1 MNRMNG
7 RIQSF
12 ALLLLCLLTACSE
25 DEYHYPSVQLEFLTA
40 ATGSDGSIRQVTTD
54 AGDTWPVLTDR
65 SALRTTPDSLLRVVS
80 NYLLTTDAS
89 GRQGAELYAVSKA
102 VAPFPKP
109 AAEFKQ
115 GIKTDGVE
123 LISSWMGH
131 GYFNLVLSIKQQ
143 SKTHRLHFVEQ
154 EVTSD
159 LATGRCHLSLLLYH
173 DADQDVEAYSKRAYL
188 SVPLAPYLTPGI
200 TQVEV
205 SLTYTDYQS
214 RQQTVTATYL
224 PIGASA
230 LR

>member
-1 MNRMNG
+1 MNG

-12 ALLLLCLLTACSE
+12 ALLLLCLLAACS
-25 DEYHYPSVQLEFLTA
+25 DDAYQYPSVQLEFLTA

-54 AGDTWPVLTDR
+54 AGETWPVLNDR
-65 SALRTTPDSLLRVVS
+65 SALRSTPDSLLRIVS

-89 GRQGAELYAVSKA
+89 GRRGAELYAVSKA

-109 AAEFKQ
+109 AAEFEE
-115 GIKTDGVE
+115 GIKTAGVE
-123 LISSWMGH
+123 LLSSWMGH

-154 EVTSD
+154 EATSD
-159 LATGRCHLSLLLYH
+159 LATGRCRLLLLLYH

-214 RQQTVTATYL
+214 RQQTVTASYSV
-224 PIGASA
+224 SA
-230 LR
+230 D